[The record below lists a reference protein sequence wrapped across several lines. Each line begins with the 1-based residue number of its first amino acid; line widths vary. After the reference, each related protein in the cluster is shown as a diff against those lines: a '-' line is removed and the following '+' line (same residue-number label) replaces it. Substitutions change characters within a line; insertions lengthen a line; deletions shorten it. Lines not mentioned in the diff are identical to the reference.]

1 MTIDWAA
8 VGIGVTAGTA
18 LITGNAVVMKF
29 VIRSAI
35 MESMLS
41 VHDKFVTKEHL
52 EDHSRHCP
60 HQFVERRK

>member
-1 MTIDWAA
+1 MTIDWVAA
-8 VGIGVTAGTA
+8 GIGITAGTA

-35 MESMLS
+35 MESMLA

-52 EDHSRHCP
+52 DDYIKNCP
-60 HQFVERRK
+60 HQFKERKK